1 MYSANIKKL
10 REETPDPLDINTII
24 IWYTI
29 SSVSGYSLAWDNND
43 NLEKWTKASTCSPPT
58 DGMFQNDNLII
69 T

>member
-24 IWYTI
+24 IWCTI

-43 NLEKWTKASTCSPPT
+43 FKPGKMDDGIYLWPT
-58 DGMFQNDNLII
+58 NRWYVSK
-69 T
+69 